1 MDDLMLI
8 NGGQE
13 LTTDAAEALIAAEK
27 EAAHAEAVAKQL
39 KAKRDALRGEL
50 YRAMTLV
57 GVKKISNP
65 DITITYVEPSRR
77 ETFDRNRMLADN
89 PDLAEIMAEYISYAP
104 VAGGVRVKLH
114 GAV

>member
-13 LTTDAAEALIAAEK
+13 LTRDAAAALIKAES

-39 KAKRDALRGEL
+39 KAKRDELRTAL
-50 YRAMTLV
+50 YKAMTLT
-57 GVKKISNP
+57 GVKKIATP
-65 DITITYVEPSRR
+65 DVTVTYVEPSRR
-77 ETFDRNRMLADN
+77 ENFDRNRMLTEN
-89 PDLAEIMAEYISYAP
+89 PDLAELMAEYVSYTT
-104 VAGGVRVKLH
+104 VGGGVRVKLH